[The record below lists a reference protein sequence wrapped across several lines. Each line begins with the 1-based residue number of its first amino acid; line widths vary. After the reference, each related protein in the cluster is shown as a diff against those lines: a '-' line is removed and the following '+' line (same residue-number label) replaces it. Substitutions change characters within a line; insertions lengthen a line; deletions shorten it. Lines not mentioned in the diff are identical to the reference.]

1 MIRTHLEVPCAWS
14 RTIAA
19 AMLLGLVTLAAPVR
33 AADVDVAAGVVSYL
47 ASSTLLANDLVVS
60 LTGGTYTIDDDGEAT
75 IVLSA
80 NAVAAGCAPFD
91 SNTVT
96 CPAAAVA
103 SFDITTGLG
112 DDRIDL
118 TGAAHPAVVRG
129 GDGSDTFLGG
139 TAEETF
145 VWNPGDDN
153 DTVDGGPGE
162 DTLVFNGAIIAETIT
177 VTADGTGFDLS
188 RNIAAVQMEV
198 ENTEVLELTT
208 FGGADIVNTTAL
220 VATTQIIADPVDVDA
235 DTITLDAAGLC
246 AFQTAGAFD
255 VLGHQPVQFSGFPT
269 AGVINQG
276 CGAILDLSAGLLS
289 YDGTMFGENVLEI
302 AASGSTYTVEDTGE
316 PVISLTRAAADA
328 GCVVVTPNVAT
339 CPAAGVVSLSVSAN
353 FGDDRIDLSG
363 AVQPA
368 VVDGGDGADTII
380 GGSVDDVFVWNP
392 EDDSDTIDGGPGVDT
407 LSFDGS
413 DASEIYTVAVDGL
426 GFDVLLDVGGV
437 ATVTEAVEVLD
448 LDTHG
453 GTDTVRTT
461 PLLRTTQTLTA
472 GTDASADTLRVDAA
486 GLCLVRQ
493 GDTFETTGRGTI
505 AFANFVDVFVDDAFC
520 RPDPCEGA
528 VATLGCIV
536 NGVPNQPCEGTSG
549 DDSITGTPGPDV
561 ILGGDGRDRLR
572 SGLGDDLVCGGAGDD
587 VIVGAAGNDTLAGGP
602 GLDRVRGGSGN
613 DTLLGDDDA
622 DLLVGGSGADD
633 IDGGPGDD
641 QLRGGGDADTLRG
654 GLGVDRINGGG
665 ADDTCGDAD
674 QPAPYPACELP

>member
-1 MIRTHLEVPCAWS
+1 MIRIDLEVLRARS
-14 RTIAA
+14 RAIAA
-19 AMLLGLVTLAAPVR
+19 AMLLGLATLATPAH
-33 AADVDVAAGVVSYL
+33 AADVDVAAGVLSYL
-47 ASSTLLANDLVVS
+47 ASNTLLANDLAIS
-60 LTGGTYTIDDDGEAT
+60 LSGGTYTIDDEAEVS

-103 SFDITTGLG
+103 SFDIQTRLG

-129 GDGSDTFLGG
+129 GDGADTFLGG
-139 TAEETF
+139 SAEETF

-162 DTLVFNGAIIAETIT
+162 DTLVFNGANIAEIMTI
-177 VTADGTGFDLS
+177 TADGTGFDLS

-198 ENTEVLELTT
+198 ESTEVLELTT
-208 FGGADIVNTTAL
+208 FGGPDIVNTTPL
-220 VATTQIIADPVDVDA
+220 VGTTQIFTDPVDVDVDA
-235 DTITLDAAGLC
+235 ITLDAAGLC

-302 AASGSTYTVEDTGE
+302 SASGATYNVEDAGE
-316 PVISLTRAAADA
+316 PVISLTRDAADA
-328 GCVVVTPNVAT
+328 GCVVVTPNLAT
-339 CPAAGVVSLSVSAN
+339 CPVAGVTSLSVSTN
-353 FGDDRIDLSG
+353 FGADRIDLSG
-363 AVQPA
+363 APVPA

-380 GGSVDDVFVWNP
+380 GGGADDLFAWNP
-392 EDDSDTIDGGPGVDT
+392 EDDSDTIDGGPGLDT
-407 LSFDGS
+407 LAFDGS
-413 DASEIYTVAVDGL
+413 DANEAYTVVADGY
-426 GFDVLLDVGGV
+426 GFDVLLDIGGV
-437 ATVTEAVEVLD
+437 VTVTTAVEALD

-453 GTDTVRTT
+453 GADTVRTT

-472 GTDASADTLRVDAA
+472 GTDGFADTLRVDAA

-493 GDTFETTGRGTI
+493 GNTFETTGRSTI
-505 AFANFVDVFVDDAFC
+505 AFANFADVFVDDAFC

-528 VATLGCIV
+528 VATLGCTV

-572 SGLGDDLVCGGAGDD
+572 SGLGDDLVCGGPGDD

-602 GLDRVRGGSGN
+602 GVDRVRGGSGN
-613 DTLLGDDDA
+613 DTLLGDDEA

-641 QLRGGGDADTLRG
+641 QLRGGGDADTIRG
-654 GLGVDRINGGG
+654 GLGIDRINGGG